1 MIFISVALFA
11 EAKPL
16 IENLGLNILRNK
28 TVFPVYQNENHT
40 LVISGI
46 GKIYSAMSVVFL
58 LNEFKNQ
65 ISDSSW
71 ILNFG
76 VCGAPKEFSEIGKSF
91 LIHKITD
98 QGSSKNVYPDILF
111 QSPILESTLCT
122 FDKPVFENE
131 ISKLPNT
138 LVDMEAFGFFT
149 ASKKFFSSDKIRVVK
164 IVSDHFK
171 KIEYSKNEEFSNA
184 ISFRIQNSLPDIFS
198 ILSIPAFQGNDIQL
212 LTEETSVL
220 LQICEILRL
229 SETERIQLKDWM
241 IGYKIRTGNSPELG
255 LNILKNSNGL
265 LKTDLTK
272 VETRESG
279 KKGLYALRQFYQS

>member
-16 IENLGLNILRNK
+16 IESLGLNILRDK

-40 LVISGI
+40 LVISGT
-46 GKIYSAMSVVFL
+46 GKIHSAMSVVFL

-76 VCGAPKEFSEIGKSF
+76 ICGARKDISEIGKSF

-98 QGSSKNVYPDILF
+98 EGSFKNVYPDILF
-111 QSPILESTLCT
+111 HSPISESALRT
-122 FDKPVFENE
+122 FDKPIFDDVVPE
-131 ISKLPNT
+131 LPNT

-149 ASKKFFSSDKIRVVK
+149 ASRKFFSSDKIRVVK
-164 IVSDHFK
+164 IVSDNFNK
-171 KIEYSKNEEFSNA
+171 LEYSNIEDFSKT
-184 ISFRIQNSLPDIFS
+184 ISFRIQNSLPDILS
-198 ILSIPAFQGNDIQL
+198 ILSIPVFQGNDIQL
-212 LTEETSVL
+212 LAKETSAL
-220 LQICEILRL
+220 LQICETLRL

-241 IGYKIRTGNSPELG
+241 IGYKIRTGNSPDLG
-255 LNILKNSNGL
+255 LSILKNSNGL
-265 LKTDLTK
+265 FKPDQTL
-272 VETRESG
+272 VETRKLG

>member
-16 IENLGLNILRNK
+16 IESLGLNILRDK

-40 LVISGI
+40 LVISGT
-46 GKIYSAMSVVFL
+46 GKIHSAMSVVFL

-76 VCGAPKEFSEIGKSF
+76 ICGARKDISEIGRSF

-98 QGSSKNVYPDILF
+98 EGSFKNVYPDILF
-111 QSPILESTLCT
+111 HSPISESALRT
-122 FDKPVFENE
+122 FDKPIFDDVVPE
-131 ISKLPNT
+131 LPNT

-149 ASKKFFSSDKIRVVK
+149 ASRKFFSSDRIRVVK
-164 IVSDHFK
+164 IVSDNFNK
-171 KIEYSKNEEFSNA
+171 LEYSNIEDFSKT
-184 ISFRIQNSLPDIFS
+184 ISFRIQNSLPDILS
-198 ILSIPAFQGNDIQL
+198 ILSIPVFQGNDIQL
-212 LTEETSVL
+212 LAKETSAL
-220 LQICEILRL
+220 LQICETLRL

-241 IGYKIRTGNSPELG
+241 IGYKIRTGNSPDLG
-255 LNILKNSNGL
+255 LSILKNSNGL
-265 LKTDLTK
+265 FKPDQTL
-272 VETRESG
+272 VETRELG